1 MKISLDQ
8 PIAVSAEEAQA
19 AYLDPAFYTTL
30 GELSGI
36 SAPEVRSFSQSPD
49 HARIVLGYRFSG
61 QLNGPATKI
70 LDTSK
75 LTWSQVTDVDLA
87 ARRSEVRMVTDN
99 YQGLLS
105 FEGWYELRTVSEHE
119 CSQHFEGDLV
129 VHLPILG
136 PLAERALGGSIR
148 QNMAETA
155 HLIERYVAS
164 KDEGAGGAAGA
175 GGATGAEAGAEPG
188 AEGATGAPEAPE
200 AGAKSA
206 SAATGPGQTKP
217 SEPKPD
223 DSSA

>member
-19 AYLDPAFYTTL
+19 AYLDPAFYTSL

-87 ARRSEVRMVTDN
+87 ARRSEVRMVPDN

-164 KDEGAGGAAGA
+164 KDEGAGGATGAEGAGAQRAAGA
-175 GGATGAEAGAEPG
+175 GGATGAG
-188 AEGATGAPEAPE
+188 EAPE
-200 AGAKSA
+200 AGAESGSRGYRA
-206 SAATGPGQTKP
+206 W
-217 SEPKPD
+217 PD
-223 DSSA
+223 EAQRARAR